1 MSPKDSGEKLS
12 DSKKLLQAF
21 IEDQKPE
28 IEFLRQF
35 EAEHAKRKAQNETM
49 D

>member
-28 IEFLRQF
+28 IEFQRQF
-35 EAEHAKRKAQNETM
+35 EAEHAARKAAAETM
-49 D
+49 S